1 MEPLSESEQHAL
13 LVEIGRLIRAHSPEP
28 SAPAGIGFAQVG
40 GHTEVQPRNSEA
52 SEDVTGKFEALRAGM
67 YRQGRGTWL
76 QARFVLAPDGTFD
89 FDFYVDGDPQ
99 WSTPAEADAYR
110 DELETFPRDDEHIPD
125 WWRLRVGLA
134 LGVRFRRARP
144 AEVGEEREPLSDEEL
159 ALVLQYLER
168 EALVGDAHRTD
179 GTWLWP
185 ETVPHQLRRHGIAPE
200 PELVAH
206 IRELGFQPPYVEPLV
221 RRTAEA
227 DLLGQPRPRPGAEDG
242 QRTEGDV
249 AAELE
254 TSADPELSDEQLLV
268 VLVQRLGSFGVWPQ
282 AYRIGA
288 AEAGKWCLTRG
299 EAGWTVT
306 SATGAEQTFA
316 HLPDAAQQLLGAL
329 LLHPARLTGG
339 RETPLETA
347 KEVDDW
353 PIQPAAGDPPLTLL
367 RNKRLTRLPE
377 GTVVLRFGEE
387 PGNLVH
393 HGEVRFATT
402 SLPLERERVAHTYR
416 LRRSLHVV
424 TGVTVPWANLPGGAV
439 AYVLPKP
446 IAEHESDGSLERIE

>member
-1 MEPLSESEQHAL
+1 MEPLSESEQHGL
-13 LVEIGRLIRAHSPEP
+13 LVEIGRLIRAHSPDP
-28 SAPAGIGFAQVG
+28 AAPAGIGFAQVG
-40 GHTEVQPRNSEA
+40 GHTEVQPRNTEA
-52 SEDVTGKFEALRAGM
+52 NQDVTGKFEALRAGM

-99 WSTPAEADAYR
+99 WSAPAEPDAYR
-110 DELETFPRDDEHIPD
+110 DELETFPREDEHIPD
-125 WWRLRVGLA
+125 WWRLRVGLP

-144 AEVGEEREPLSDEEL
+144 AEVGEEREPLPDGEL
-159 ALVLQYLER
+159 PLVLQYLER
-168 EALVGDAHRTD
+168 EALVGDTHRTD

-206 IRELGFQPPYVEPLV
+206 IRELGFQPPYVEHLV

-288 AEAGKWCLTRG
+288 VEAGKWCLSRG

-306 SATGAEQTFA
+306 SATGAEQTFT